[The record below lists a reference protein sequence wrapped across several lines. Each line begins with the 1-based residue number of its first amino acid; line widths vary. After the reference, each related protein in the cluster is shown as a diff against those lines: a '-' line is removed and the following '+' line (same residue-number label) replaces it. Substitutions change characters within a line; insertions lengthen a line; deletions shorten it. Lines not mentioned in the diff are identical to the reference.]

1 VLKRLSVKGRMY
13 IINIAILLLFVTLVV
28 FAVRNTSGVKALSIQ
43 KTREVML
50 EDQKAKIKVA
60 THTAAIMVSE
70 AIDGIKDK
78 NDQIAIQALLRR
90 NDSRHDHVDRHWC
103 IHRQHYR
110 LRAAHGL

>member
-1 VLKRLSVKGRMY
+1 
-13 IINIAILLLFVTLVV
+13 
-28 FAVRNTSGVKALSIQ
+28 
-43 KTREVML
+43 
-50 EDQKAKIKVA
+50 
-60 THTAAIMVSE
+60 MVSE